1 MTDVGGRSAIRH
13 PPSAIPGLNLTLLD
27 VTETVSYLDTIMS
40 NPRKELESLV
50 RDERLRRGWS
60 QEELSRR
67 SGLSRTG
74 VSAIETERLVPSTA
88 AALALASAF
97 GCRVENLFRLPRP
110 APGEIG
116 WAWRP
121 RGTNSRF
128 WQAEVSDR
136 IRLYPVE
143 STPLGV
149 VPHDGMAVAAPAD
162 PNAYELNFDPSSVDP
177 KNTLVMACCDPAVG
191 LLASALARE
200 ASIRLIAL
208 PRSSRAA
215 LELLGQGLVH
225 VAGVHLSHSG
235 DSGEGNA
242 LATKEALGPGYSLFR
257 AATWQEGV
265 AYDSGRQIQS
275 VDEAVRST
283 LRWVGREPGSG
294 ARQCLDE
301 LLGDRPRPKRQ
312 AHDHRGVAEAIRAG
326 WADVGVCIRLAGE
339 EAGLGFLSVREEA
352 YDLCVA
358 ESVRDDPRVV
368 ALLNVLRSNAYRR
381 LLAGLPGY
389 DSSETGEV
397 RRVV

>member
-1 MTDVGGRSAIRH
+1 MAIER
-13 PPSAIPGLNLTLLD
+13 
-27 VTETVSYLDTIMS
+27 V
-40 NPRKELESLV
+40 ELESLV

-60 QEELSRR
+60 QEELARR

-74 VSAIETERLVPSTA
+74 VSSIETERLVPSTA
-88 AALALASAF
+88 AALALAAAF
-97 GCRVENLFRLPRP
+97 GCRVEDLFRLPRP
-110 APGEIG
+110 SPGEIG

-121 RGTNSRF
+121 RGEKTRF
-128 WQAEVSDR
+128 WQAEVLGKT
-136 IRLYPVE
+136 RLYPVE
-143 STPLGV
+143 TTPLGV
-149 VPHDGMAVAAPAD
+149 VPHDGTAIAAQGD
-162 PNAYELNFDPSSVDP
+162 PNTHELNFDPSSVDP

-200 ASIRLIAL
+200 ASVRLIAV

-225 VAGVHLSHSG
+225 IAGVHLSHSG

-242 LATKEALGPGYSLFR
+242 SAAKEILGPGYSLFR

-265 AYDSGRQIQS
+265 AYESGRRIRTI
-275 VDEAVRST
+275 DEAVRSS

-312 AHDHRGVAEAIRAG
+312 ANDHRGVAEAIRAG
-326 WADVGVCIRLAGE
+326 WADAGVCIRLAGE
-339 EAGLGFLSVREEA
+339 EAGLGFLAVRDEA

-381 LLAGLPGY
+381 MLADLPGY
-389 DSSETGEV
+389 DSAETGEV